1 MNFKQNFYNSD
12 INGKYHTLAFKQ
24 CKAAT
29 AAACSE
35 YFLFFSHD
43 SLLKNTPL
51 VLSIDCAKGEEVA
64 SLHIVSPSHLIY
76 KTDRNMLFLPHVWYI
91 G

>member
-1 MNFKQNFYNSD
+1 MMKKEFYTGD
-12 INGKYHTLAFKQ
+12 IIGKYHTLAFKQ

-51 VLSIDCAKGEEVA
+51 VFSIDCARAEEVA
-64 SLHIVSPSHLIY
+64 S
-76 KTDRNMLFLPHVWYI
+76 
-91 G
+91 